1 MTDKTERRF
10 GTELPT
16 AIFPDA
22 EQVELKEIMGQ
33 DILIK
38 DYKALEGENGPYV
51 IIEFEKPDQPGDFST
66 ACGGIIVCRKVME
79 AMQKGLLPM
88 VGAITKVPSKVKG
101 HSDYYDLN

>member
-1 MTDKTERRF
+1 MVDKETRRF

-22 EQVELKEIMGQ
+22 EQVELKDIIGV

-38 DYKALEGENGPYV
+38 DYKMMLGENGEYV
-51 IIEFEKPDQPGDFST
+51 ILNFEKPDEPGDFST
-66 ACGGIIVCRKVME
+66 ACGGVIVYRKVMD
-79 AMQKGLLPM
+79 AVKLGLLPL

>member
-1 MTDKTERRF
+1 MTKETQRRF

-16 AIFPDA
+16 AIFPEA
-22 EQVELKEIMGQ
+22 EQVELKDILNI

-38 DYKALEGENGPYV
+38 DLRVMQGEKGEYV
-51 IIEFEKPDQPGDFST
+51 IINFERADQPGDFST
-66 ACGGIIVCRKVME
+66 VCGGIIVCRKVLE
-79 AMQKGLLPM
+79 ASSKGLLPL

>member
-1 MTDKTERRF
+1 MPKDAERRF

-22 EQVELKEIMGQ
+22 EQVELKDIIGV

-38 DYKALEGENGPYV
+38 DYRALDGENGPYV
-51 IIEFEKPDQPGDFST
+51 IINFERPDAPGDFST

-79 AMQKGLLPM
+79 AVKLNLLPL

-101 HSDYYDLN
+101 HGAYYDLN